1 MDEGY
6 FEKQCQQ
13 KLKLVLKWLNSFLE
27 RKHHNKTLTLR
38 MVLSYSIRRCWCWR
52 CIRKK
57 SENNEM
63 RSAQSGWWWILL
75 SRHLQWNVT
84 HITLVTL
91 NANRI
96 LLNDKMK
103 NEENRCCLK
112 TILLLCRIVWSSFLA
127 YGCFSKILDI
137 LYNQHISIVLLL
149 IV

>member
-13 KLKLVLKWLNSFLE
+13 KLKLMLKWLDSFLE
-27 RKHHNKTLTLR
+27 RRHHNTTLTLQ
-38 MVLSYSIRRCWCWR
+38 MVLPDSVRRCF
-52 CIRKK
+52 RKK
-57 SENNEM
+57 SENLTITM
-63 RSAQSGWWWILL
+63 RSAHSVWWWILL
-75 SRHLQWNVT
+75 YSHLQWNLP

-91 NANRI
+91 NANQI

-103 NEENRCCLK
+103 KEENRRCLK
-112 TILLLCRIVWSSFLA
+112 TIHLSCRTVWSSFLA

-137 LYNQHISIVLLL
+137 LYNQHISILLLL